1 MSLSWFNCKLPLG
14 FEQPNCTHHVYY
26 RVYQGPGLG
35 FLISIEKFGIVFLDC
50 ISATMQLDLSLTL
63 LSFSSSSKQIL
74 QLLHYMVLN
83 SLIKQVQEDASSA
96 QAGKMTMNSL
106 TERALSPPGSGGL
119 FSSNKTA
126 SAFVAGS
133 EAYPVNKA
141 LTAVSASQRPA
152 SPMGMAIL
160 KGQFLD

>member
-1 MSLSWFNCKLPLG
+1 MERPYLAPRLTDPDVFNILSP
-14 FEQPNCTHHVYY
+14 
-26 RVYQGPGLG
+26 
-35 FLISIEKFGIVFLDC
+35 
-50 ISATMQLDLSLTL
+50 
-63 LSFSSSSKQIL
+63 
-74 QLLHYMVLN
+74 
-83 SLIKQVQEDASSA
+83 
-96 QAGKMTMNSL
+96 
-106 TERALSPPGSGGL
+106 ERALSPPGSGGL